1 MAKRGPTED
10 FSRCSVCLE
19 PNKPLKFLSCHHSF
33 CCQCIQQVADRHPG
47 RRFPCPSCR
56 AMTTLPA
63 GGVTALQT
71 NFYLQAAKRRAA
83 EAQSGDLCKT
93 HADKKLEYY
102 CEVCDDSLCINCKL
116 TEHEGHRTRDI
127 SAAAWSK
134 RPDLLTDQDRLERAV
149 STVIGQV
156 AGRQEE
162 LQALQQKTRALEA
175 DIERR
180 HQLVVNTAGRWK
192 QEAIQSLHS
201 LTADI
206 KGDVSRQLTQ
216 RQRQLD
222 TLLDIQRQ
230 LQNVLRSGTDSD
242 VIAMAKEMKS
252 GRGSPSEVN
261 NMTSQE
267 KDVIVRPVLQFNV
280 TADVMAEKTR
290 DYLGS
295 VRKMEMTVTQ
305 DDVTV
310 EEKFTCT
317 EDPGW
322 DVFSLCHKDTDP
334 STVKVSY
341 DNKTLLQPD
350 MPGKTFRET
359 GECVHTGTG
368 KEVGRLTYRRYAKG
382 RVMFQTLQS
391 DLFITF
397 SKSLTAAHFLLHNY
411 LTGQANIFKV
421 KVLSTDPFKTEA
433 QTQFTITVGPH
444 RAWEVDETEQYFV
457 VVEEPQPPAKWR
469 SVKLYRRPLEAQ
481 PSFSRPQTA
490 VATYTPPS
498 AFFQPSD
505 VCFHRLG
512 GQQVL
517 LICDELNDAIHV
529 VTVWGWSNHMTFQRY
544 LCGGHPLLVQ
554 PTAITVD
561 LSGRL
566 WVGCRGG
573 RVVTLNWEGG
583 GKGESE

>member
-10 FSRCSVCLE
+10 FSTCSVCLE

-47 RRFPCPSCR
+47 RSFPCPSCR
-56 AMTTLPA
+56 ALTTLPA
-63 GGVTALQT
+63 GGVVTLQT
-71 NFYLQAAKRRAA
+71 NFYLQAAKRRVA

-102 CEVCDDSLCINCKL
+102 CEVCDDSLCISCKIR
-116 TEHEGHRTRDI
+116 EHENHRTRDI

-134 RPDLLTDQDRLERAV
+134 RPDLLTDQHRLERAV
-149 STVIGQV
+149 SAVRGQV
-156 AGRQEE
+156 GGRQEE

-180 HQLVVNTAGRWK
+180 HQVIVNTAHRWR
-192 QEAIQSLHS
+192 QETIQSLHS

-206 KGDVSRQLTQ
+206 KGDVSRQLTL

-222 TLLDIQRQ
+222 TLLDIQQQ
-230 LQNVLRSGTDSD
+230 LQHVLRSGTHGD

-252 GRGSPSEVN
+252 GLGSPSEVDK
-261 NMTSQE
+261 MTSQV

-280 TADVMAEKTR
+280 TADVMVEKIR

-305 DDVTV
+305 DDITV

-317 EDPGW
+317 EDPGL
-322 DVFSLCHKDTDP
+322 DVFSLFHVDKDP
-334 STVKVSY
+334 PAVNVSY
-341 DNKTLLQPD
+341 DNKTLLRPD
-350 MPGKTFRET
+350 MPRKTFRET
-359 GECVHTGTG
+359 GECVGTGTG
-368 KEVGRLTYRRYAKG
+368 KAVGRLTYRRYAKG
-382 RVMFQTLQS
+382 RCIFPTLQS
-391 DLFITF
+391 HQFVTF
-397 SKSLTAAHFLLHNY
+397 SKSLTAAHFQLDNY
-411 LTGQANIFKV
+411 LTGRASIFKV

-433 QTQFTITVGPH
+433 QAQFTITVGPH
-444 RAWEVDETEQYFV
+444 RAWDVDETEQYFV
-457 VVEEPQPPAKWR
+457 VVEEPQPPALWR

-481 PSFSRPQTA
+481 PSFSRLTVPPHLTPQQTA
-490 VATYTPPS
+490 VATYTPPT
-498 AFFQPSD
+498 ACFQPSD

-529 VTVWGWSNHMTFQRY
+529 VNVWGNHMTFQRY
-544 LCGGHPLLVQ
+544 LCAGHPLLVQ

-561 LSGRL
+561 RFRRL

-573 RVVTLNWEGG
+573 RVLTLKVGR
-583 GKGESE
+583 

>member
-10 FSRCSVCLE
+10 FSTCS
-19 PNKPLKFLSCHHSF
+19 
-33 CCQCIQQVADRHPG
+33 
-47 RRFPCPSCR
+47 
-56 AMTTLPA
+56 
-63 GGVTALQT
+63 
-71 NFYLQAAKRRAA
+71 AAKQRAA
-83 EAQSGDLCKT
+83 EAQSGDLCKI
-93 HADKKLEYY
+93 HAGKKLEFY
-102 CEVCDDSLCINCKL
+102 CEVCDDSLCLNCKL

-127 SAAAWSK
+127 SAAARSK
-134 RPDLLTDQDRLERAV
+134 RPDLLTDQDRLQCAV
-149 STVIGQV
+149 SIVIEQV
-156 AGRQEE
+156 AGKQEE
-162 LQALQQKTRALEA
+162 LRALQQKTRALEA

-180 HQLVVNTAGRWK
+180 HQLVVNTAHRWR

-201 LTADI
+201 VTADI
-206 KGDVSRQLTQ
+206 EGDVSWQLTQ
-216 RQRQLD
+216 RQLQLD

-230 LQNVLRSGTDSD
+230 LQHALRSGTDGD

-261 NMTSQE
+261 NMTLQE
-267 KDVIVRPVLQFNV
+267 KPAIVRPVLQFNV
-280 TADVMAEKTR
+280 TADVVVEKTR

-295 VRKMEMTVTQ
+295 VRKMEMTETQ

-317 EDPGW
+317 EDPGL
-322 DVFSLCHKDTDP
+322 DVFSLCHVDTDP
-334 STVKVSY
+334 PTVDVSY

-350 MPGKTFRET
+350 KPRKTFRET

-368 KEVGRLTYRRYAKG
+368 DQVGRLTFRRYAKG
-382 RVMFQTLQS
+382 LSMFLTPQS
-391 DLFITF
+391 DRFVTY
-397 SKSLTAAHFLLHNY
+397 SKSLTATHFLLVNY
-411 LTGQANIFKV
+411 LTGRADIFMTT
-421 KVLSTDPFKTEA
+421 VLSTDPFTTEV

-444 RAWEVDETEQYFV
+444 RAWDVDETEAYFV
-457 VVEEPQPPAKWR
+457 VVEEPRASAKWR

-481 PSFSRPQTA
+481 SSFYRPRFLTPQQKA
-490 VATYTPPS
+490 VATYTPPTAS
-498 AFFQPSD
+498 FQPAD

-529 VTVWGWSNHMTFQRY
+529 VTVWGNYMTFQRY
-544 LCGGHPLLVQ
+544 LCAGHPLLVQ

-561 LSGRL
+561 RSGRL

-573 RVVTLNWEGG
+573 RVVTLTV
-583 GKGESE
+583 GE